1 MMTLAARLRLMRK
14 RAFSNGSQLNA
25 TAQESEALSA
35 RFSFLRRVVMSSPAN
50 AIPRTPLTEAAQ
62 VVQRL
67 CALDNQFKALS
78 HEAKRLHAETAELYG
93 QLSALSNEE

>member
-1 MMTLAARLRLMRK
+1 KCKTFFGTQMILEARLRLVRK
-14 RAFSNGSQLNA
+14 RALSNGSQLKA

-35 RFSFLRRVVMSSPAN
+35 RFSFLRNVVMNSPVN
-50 AIPRTPLTEAAQ
+50 AIPQTPLTEAAQ

-67 CALDNQFKALS
+67 CALDNQFKTLS

-93 QLSALSNEE
+93 Q